1 MVNGV
6 VVGVVL
12 DNRDPD
18 GLHRVKVKYPV
29 EGWVESTW
37 CRMMT
42 PMGGADRGLVILPD
56 IGTEVLLGF
65 AYRSLSPYVLGA
77 VYNGEEDTP
86 APYRNDDGSDNKRV
100 FWSRGDHLLVFDD
113 TPGAEQV
120 GLGARAPTRLDV
132 RSAPVHHVL
141 DAAGKELTERCEGTT
156 LYEAKGTISMAC
168 TRFTL
173 QADTVL
179 LRGGSDEVCV
189 SSEVKLSSG
198 GTLTAASPNTQVA
211 GG

>member
-37 CRMMT
+37 CRVMT

-77 VYNGEEDTP
+77 VYNGADDTP
-86 APYRNDDGSDNKRV
+86 APYRNDDGSDSKRV
-100 FWSRGDHLLVFDD
+100 FWSRSDHLLVFDD

-120 GLGARAPTRLDV
+120 GLGACAPTRLDV

-141 DAAGKELTERCEGTT
+141 DAAGKELTERCDGTT
-156 LYEAKGTISMAC
+156 VYEAKGTVTMAC
-168 TRFTL
+168 TRFSL
-173 QADTVL
+173 RADTVL
-179 LRGGSDEVCV
+179 LRAGSDVVCV
-189 SSEVKLSSG
+189 SSEVSLSSG